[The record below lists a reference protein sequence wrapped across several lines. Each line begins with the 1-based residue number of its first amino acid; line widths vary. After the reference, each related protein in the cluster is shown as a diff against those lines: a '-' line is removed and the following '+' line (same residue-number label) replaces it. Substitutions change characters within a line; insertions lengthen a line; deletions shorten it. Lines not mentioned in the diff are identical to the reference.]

1 MGFQY
6 RQLFHTIFHI
16 GKAVT
21 LFLIS
26 GIFIHT
32 SVMFLDY
39 NLITE
44 PLYLNLHEKF
54 VESIFSAPMIP
65 MIAIYGS
72 LSIALYFLWHRAKKA
87 LLLAN
92 RKEVQKEK
100 VELVLKSMQRL
111 TGILAEHIAI
121 HNVEIMSWVESRK
134 RQGRP
139 VSEKV
144 EKPTRKIA
152 KTLQTLSEISFVFPY
167 TDNRPKDLE
176 DIERVLQGRLDEMTG
191 LRETAGG
198 HEAQTQSH

>member
-1 MGFQY
+1 MSSRY
-6 RQLFHTIFHI
+6 RQNEHTILQL
-16 GKAVT
+16 GKAIT

-39 NLITE
+39 NIITE
-44 PLYLNLHEKF
+44 PLYLNLHENF

-72 LSIALYFLWHRAKKA
+72 LSIALYFFWHRAKKA

-92 RKEVQKEK
+92 RKEVQKER
-100 VELVLKSMQRL
+100 VELVFKSMQRL
-111 TGILAEHIAI
+111 TGLLAENIAI

-191 LRETAGG
+191 FRETAGR